1 MPLGPGAAQAVEA
14 RPPRFLRVPRS
25 LRSRVWYVCPA
36 PLQPGPSTQSEKPTR
51 PSTSQDIGDK
61 DLWFRY
67 ISVRPYTTPRHWVP
81 LPESPSYPIM
91 ISCPRLPW
99 GSPGLPPLTT
109 WSTSAFPAQSLMPKP
124 ITMLSRTK
132 RTPKNLTHLPSEAT
146 GIHNIYIYFF
156 VLLNVG
162 TSLSAYFT

>member
-51 PSTSQDIGDK
+51 PSTSQDIGHK

-109 WSTSAFPAQSLMPKP
+109 WSTSALSSPKFDAQTHHHAQQDK
-124 ITMLSRTK
+124 
-132 RTPKNLTHLPSEAT
+132 KNSKEPHSSSFRGNWDP
-146 GIHNIYIYFF
+146 
-156 VLLNVG
+156 
-162 TSLSAYFT
+162 